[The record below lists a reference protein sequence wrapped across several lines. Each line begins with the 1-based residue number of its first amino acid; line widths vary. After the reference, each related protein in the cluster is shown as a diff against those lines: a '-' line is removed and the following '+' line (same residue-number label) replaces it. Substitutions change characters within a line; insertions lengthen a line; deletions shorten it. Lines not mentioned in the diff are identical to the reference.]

1 MVSTLK
7 SRYSPEKSREV
18 EALAGCAR
26 FQEPK
31 EGLKKDSRRAK
42 TRLKEAFFEVRRF
55 NLNNVPPVE
64 DFVKE

>member
-1 MVSTLK
+1 V
-7 SRYSPEKSREV
+7 
-18 EALAGCAR
+18 
-26 FQEPK
+26 FQDPRD
-31 EGLKKDSRRAK
+31 GLKKDSRRAK